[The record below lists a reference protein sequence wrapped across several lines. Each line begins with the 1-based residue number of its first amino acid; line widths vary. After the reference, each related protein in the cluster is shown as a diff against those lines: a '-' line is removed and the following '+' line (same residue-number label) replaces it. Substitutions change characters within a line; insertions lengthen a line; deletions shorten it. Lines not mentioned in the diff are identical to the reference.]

1 MMSMPHSH
9 KGLLLFVLSVA
20 IGLTGSQTYA
30 QTASRSGAAAAQ
42 SSPGDQKI
50 AANSKAGHTTFL
62 LFYRGNDQ
70 LTQTVYQTL
79 KSGASK
85 RKDAAILP
93 IQVDDRAERGLI
105 ERFDITRTP
114 LPAIVSLAPNGAVT
128 GVFSQQIKP
137 EEVDGAVVSAGYA
150 KCIKAMQSGQIVLL
164 CVQPATRGFVPKG
177 VQDFQADRLYRERTQ
192 VVNISATDPGEAL
205 FVKQLGLNAR
215 SASPQVVF
223 MAPPG
228 VMLGAYDANVTHAAL
243 ATKLASAG
251 KCCDDKNC
259 KHNPRTA
266 TGASS
271 TTTR

>member
-1 MMSMPHSH
+1 MSFPRFSN
-9 KGLLLFVLSVA
+9 GLLLLVLSA
-20 IGLTGSQTYA
+20 ATGLTGSQTYA
-30 QTASRSGAAAAQ
+30 QTASRADATTAQ
-42 SSPGDQKI
+42 QSPGDQKI

-79 KSGASK
+79 KAGASK

-105 ERFDITRTP
+105 ERFDVTRTP
-114 LPAIVSLAPNGAVT
+114 LPAVVSLAPNGAVT

-137 EEVDGAVVSAGYA
+137 EEVDGAIVSAGYA

-164 CVQPATRGFVPKG
+164 CVQPAARGFVPKG

-192 VVNISATDPGEAL
+192 VVNISATDPGEAQ
-205 FVKQLGLNAR
+205 FVRQLGLNVQ

-243 ATKLASAG
+243 ATKLAAAG

-259 KHNPRTA
+259 KHNHTA
-266 TGASS
+266 TGPSS
-271 TTTR
+271 TQTR

>member
-1 MMSMPHSH
+1 MSFPRFSN
-9 KGLLLFVLSVA
+9 GLLLLVLSA
-20 IGLTGSQTYA
+20 ATGLTGSQTYA
-30 QTASRSGAAAAQ
+30 QTASRADGTTAQ
-42 SSPGDQKI
+42 QSPGDQKI

-62 LFYRGNDQ
+62 LFYRSNDR
-70 LTQTVYQTL
+70 LTQAVYGTL
-79 KSGASK
+79 KAGASK

-105 ERFDITRTP
+105 ERFDVTRTP
-114 LPAIVSLAPNGAVT
+114 LPAVVSLAPNGAVT

-164 CVQPATRGFVPKG
+164 CVQPAARGFVPKG

-192 VVNISATDPGEAL
+192 VVNISATDPGEAQ

-243 ATKLASAG
+243 ATKLAAAG

-259 KHNPRTA
+259 KHNQTA
-266 TGASS
+266 TGPSA
-271 TTTR
+271 TQTR